1 MTQHELESLWLKSAL
16 PGSTF
21 PFDTRVRA
29 VTGEHIGRHGRVVA
43 LLEME
48 PTPLYVIEQPKGSS
62 FNAQHSELESVD
74 QPGRPR
80 AKLHLRKPEDEASG
94 Q

>member
-1 MTQHELESLWLKSAL
+1 MTQYELEMLWVKSAL

-29 VTGEHIGRHGRVVA
+29 VAGEHIGRHGRVVA

-48 PTPLYVIEQPKGSS
+48 PTPLYVVEEPEGTS
-62 FNAQHSELESVD
+62 FNAQQSELESVD
-74 QPGRPR
+74 SPERPR
-80 AKLHLRKPEDEASG
+80 AQLHLSRSEEETSG
-94 Q
+94 E